1 MKHHC
6 QLIPDNLAAD
16 SFISNKLYGSK
27 TSSLMNE
34 SFPWRLRQL
43 CLAKKMTSYMGQF
56 NKCFKSVFRGDKKSR
71 IWFLRWYRWLSKG
84 IMKFSKTSGRSAD
97 NRIQIIESTKI
108 RLDTF
113 HIFWWLVLLFG
124 FLYLCSKIHVS
135 NKYLIL
141 VTYWWH
147 NLLRCWWYASWD
159 LAWPVLVRVF
169 SSSTFELRL

>member
-1 MKHHC
+1 MKSAWFFSNLWFSMKHHC
-6 QLIPDNLAAD
+6 QLIPDHLAAD
-16 SFISNKLYGSK
+16 SFIWKKLYGSE

-113 HIFWWLVLLFG
+113 HIFGDMSYFLG
-124 FLYLCSKIHVS
+124 FYICAPKFT
-135 NKYLIL
+135 L
-141 VTYWWH
+141 VTNTWYWWH
-147 NLLRCWWYASWD
+147 IGDIIYWGVGD
-159 LAWPVLVRVF
+159 TQV
-169 SSSTFELRL
+169 EI